1 MEPRRPRIAFFLHR
15 HGGESAQIMGGT
27 RSVLAL
33 LSSLP
38 RHDVLV
44 VLNARD
50 AVAEELARRGV
61 RHVVIPADISWR
73 GAGTGLRALV
83 TRLLKAAR
91 FNREVRRLCAAEG
104 VSVLQCDENAALFA
118 GPGARLA
125 GARLVVVYRNYPGI
139 VPRMKAFYKVPMLLA
154 DRLVTAGEL
163 LREVIV
169 TQGWPS
175 PAPGTALIYNGIDL
189 DGVRRALA
197 SADRGAIR
205 AGLGIAEGEVAV
217 GVVGSIAGYKHQLE
231 LLREVIAPRAAELR
245 AARVR
250 FHFLGGVKDEAYA
263 AQCRA
268 LVEERDLADLT
279 AWIGYVSDMTP
290 WLVALDLLAYPAP
303 EGPARALFE
312 GGAFGLPAVARTTS
326 REMVTDGESGFLR
339 GEIADFAD
347 PILRLAADP
356 ELRRRM
362 GTAAVRRAEERFDAR
377 RNAEEYARLYDE
389 LT

>member
-1 MEPRRPRIAFFLHR
+1 
-15 HGGESAQIMGGT
+15 
-27 RSVLAL
+27 
-33 LSSLP
+33 
-38 RHDVLV
+38 
-44 VLNARD
+44 
-50 AVAEELARRGV
+50 
-61 RHVVIPADISWR
+61 
-73 GAGTGLRALV
+73 
-83 TRLLKAAR
+83 
-91 FNREVRRLCAAEG
+91 
-104 VSVLQCDENAALFA
+104 
-118 GPGARLA
+118 
-125 GARLVVVYRNYPGI
+125 
-139 VPRMKAFYKVPMLLA
+139 LLA

-339 GEIADFAD
+339 GRSSASRPTRSCAG
-347 PILRLAADP
+347 AW
-356 ELRRRM
+356 
-362 GTAAVRRAEERFDAR
+362 AR
-377 RNAEEYARLYDE
+377 PP
-389 LT
+389 